1 MVETL
6 QTLTELT
13 EKEIAQNALINEIV
27 EKIMASSRFMAVA
40 TNQMGKTNAMM
51 YLMRA
56 IMNHPKNVNGNWRM
70 KAFDPAFNFRYKF
83 DGIPCIN
90 ASKNVHYQYFDRMIT
105 TAVPTE
111 VQNIIVDVPF
121 TNCSAKKRVIMD
133 VLKADF
139 EYKREQ
145 KEMNDGNVPYQDFY
159 IVDEMQNVWGN
170 YALRGTSGE
179 EALTIFSESSNYRMA
194 IMGISQRFADVAT
207 GIVERCAYYLVGALS
222 GANELKRLGN
232 MVNNKETIDKVKG
245 LKRGEFI
252 FIDKTNTDYFDTLV
266 FEKFEAK
273 GKPYNYVP
281 PVIEQ
286 KKSNTG
292 FSFRRT
298 FLKK

>member
-1 MVETL
+1 MDSIN
-6 QTLTELT
+6 ELT
-13 EKEIAQNALINEIV
+13 EKEIAQNALINDIV

-83 DGIPCIN
+83 DRVSCIDATENATFTHQDGITRI
-90 ASKNVHYQYFDRMIT
+90 
-105 TAVPTE
+105 AVPPTE
-111 VQNIIVDVPF
+111 QNIIVDIPY
-121 TNCSAKKRVIMD
+121 TNCSEKKRVIME

-139 EYKREQ
+139 EHKRVL
-145 KEMNDGNVPYQDFY
+145 KKANNGNVPFHDFY

-170 YALRGTSGE
+170 YALRGKTGE

-232 MVNNKETIDKVKG
+232 MVTNKKIVDRVKT

-252 FIDKTNTDYFDTLV
+252 FIDKTNSEFYDTLV
-266 FEKFEAK
+266 FEKFEQI
-273 GKPYNYVP
+273 GSPYIYTSPTV
-281 PVIEQ
+281 EHR
-286 KKSNTG
+286 KSKTG
-292 FSFRRT
+292 FNFFRT
-298 FLKK
+298 FF